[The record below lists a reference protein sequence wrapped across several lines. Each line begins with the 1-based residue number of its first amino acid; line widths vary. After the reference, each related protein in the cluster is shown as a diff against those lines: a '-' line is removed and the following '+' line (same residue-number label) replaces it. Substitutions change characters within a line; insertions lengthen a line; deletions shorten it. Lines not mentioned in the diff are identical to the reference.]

1 MYVVTADQ
9 KSSRTRADEVP
20 ALLRSLREMAESGQP
35 GPVRP
40 FERTAGDEV
49 QALFAAPEAVVDAVV
64 ELLRRG
70 NWWIG
75 IGIGAVHQPLPR
87 TARAGRGPA
96 YVAARAAVESAKTTA
111 AGLCI
116 AGPPEAARA
125 EAAAWLLAALLSR
138 RTSEGW
144 EVVGLMVGG
153 ARQVDVAHRVGI
165 SPQAVSRRLRV
176 AGWAEEQRG
185 RDLLGWLLAQAD
197 QADQR

>member
-9 KSSRTRADEVP
+9 KSSRTRADGVP
-20 ALLRSLREMAESGQP
+20 ALLRALEQARP

-49 QALFAAPEAVVDAVV
+49 QALFAAPDAVVAAVV
-64 ELLRRG
+64 ELLRLED
-70 NWWIG
+70 WWIG
-75 IGIGAVHQPLPR
+75 IGIGAVHHPLPR

-96 YVAARAAVESAKTTA
+96 YVAARVAVESAKSA
-111 AGLCI
+111 GAGLCI
-116 AGPPEAARA
+116 AGSPGAERA

-138 RTSEGW
+138 RTPEGW
-144 EVVGLMVGG
+144 EVVQLMAGG

-176 AGWAEEQRG
+176 AGWSEEQRG
-185 RDLLGWLLAQAD
+185 RELLGWLLD
-197 QADQR
+197 QADREQEESG